1 MVILEQKLS
10 KLSPGDTGTIVR
22 VEGSGQI
29 RKRIMDM
36 GLTPGA
42 KIEMIRCAP
51 MGDPVEFKLRGY
63 LLTLR
68 KNEADTIFVSM
79 EATE

>member
-1 MVILEQKLS
+1 
-10 KLSPGDTGTIVR
+10 
-22 VEGSGQI
+22 
-29 RKRIMDM
+29 MDM

-68 KNEADTIFVSM
+68 KNEADTVFVSR
-79 EATE
+79 EVTE

>member
-10 KLSPGDTGTIVR
+10 KLNPGDTGTILR

-68 KNEADTIFVSM
+68 KNEADTVIVSS
-79 EATE
+79 EVVT